1 MANPKNCQVIPSMT
15 ASYLCAEHGVTH
27 ILIDLFT
34 VDAQYI
40 FQKQMTVLLNLEWST
55 YIPVEWGVND
65 K

>member
-1 MANPKNCQVIPSMT
+1 MT